1 MEITFTEI
9 HVLQPEYNS
18 FCYLLLLEIATE
30 LPKTQNVISD
40 GQIELDFTN
49 SPNHHAGI
57 CSQRLDI
64 TMQEFALEELII
76 SILYNSVLP
85 LKWISLLGTLS
96 SRQGWV
102 EGAKD

>member
-1 MEITFTEI
+1 MSSQMDRLNWI
-9 HVLQPEYNS
+9 
-18 FCYLLLLEIATE
+18 
-30 LPKTQNVISD
+30 
-40 GQIELDFTN
+40 

-64 TMQEFALEELII
+64 TMQEFALKELII

-96 SRQGWV
+96 SQQGWV
-102 EGAKD
+102 EGKEPMTEQRDEKKKHGRPKMDQSASFHHPPM